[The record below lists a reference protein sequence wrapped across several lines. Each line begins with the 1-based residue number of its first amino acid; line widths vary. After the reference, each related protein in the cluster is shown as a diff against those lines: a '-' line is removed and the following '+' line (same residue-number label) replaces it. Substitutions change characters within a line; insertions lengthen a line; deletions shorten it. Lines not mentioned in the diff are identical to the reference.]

1 MRELGDKEQ
10 AEKVDGMLWWS
21 KHNEYVP
28 MLSNSINIQMDT
40 VRCPEHPAGGATQGS
55 KGHSLWFAPVNSI
68 TT

>member
-40 VRCPEHPAGGATQGS
+40 VRCPEHPGGGATQGS